1 MTKLTNDYKKKVNAQ
16 SASRFRYSARV
27 HPSKQRVR
35 ENYSSIEEEEEEEEP
50 SRQSATHTQTQRE

>member
-35 ENYSSIEEEEEEEEP
+35 ENYSSIGEEEP
-50 SRQSATHTQTQRE
+50 SRQSATHTNTEGVTHIF